1 MAPKR
6 QRELALGSIAI
17 LVLAIALWIVRPAQP
32 AASSSHAS
40 TPASQAVPAAATG
53 GQGDQ
58 VKTVNLEA
66 LSAERPEPEASV
78 RNPFRF
84 KTRPVAPPTPV
95 PIPPPVTAKPTQP
108 GDVATGPSQ
117 PPPPPRITLK
127 YIGEVADPAK
137 PGGKVA
143 ILADSRGVYY
153 GREGE
158 VIEGRYR
165 IVKIGVESVDLAY
178 LDGRGRQTIRQN
190 GQ

>member
-1 MAPKR
+1 MAPRR

-17 LVLAIALWIVRPAQP
+17 LVLAVALWILRPAQP
-32 AASSSHAS
+32 PVATGNGSPAPQAA
-40 TPASQAVPAAATG
+40 PGAATG
-53 GQGDQ
+53 ALGEQ

-66 LSAERPEPEASV
+66 LDADRPEPEASV

-84 KTRPVAPPTPV
+84 KTRAAPPPTPG
-95 PIPPPVTAKPTQP
+95 PVTSAGGVKPPQP
-108 GDVATGPSQ
+108 VDAVPGPPQ

-127 YIGEVADPAK
+127 YIGDMADPIK